1 MTRSLL
7 VLAMLCACTSA
18 LADSNS
24 PVVDQAV
31 INSSGQNYQ
40 GNFSLNQAA
49 GDQQQQVNGR
59 AIAIGTE
66 AQATGQYRQHI
77 STRADS
83 TRDAR
88 SIIEG
93 NAFSNGN
100 GILGIN
106 QSSGANNQQINAVRL
121 SISVQPQSIDD
132 SVLSQQNV
140 ALLQSSGSTE
150 HPPGSRQVAT
160 SDQAFTG
167 SRGVVQLN
175 QSAGVGNQSVNAL
188 SVRISN

>member
-83 TRDAR
+83 ARDAR

>member
-7 VLAMLCACTSA
+7 VLAMFCSCAA
-18 LADSNS
+18 LADSSS

-40 GNFSLNQAA
+40 GNFSVNQAA

-59 AIAIGTE
+59 SIAIGTN
-66 AQATGQYRQHI
+66 AQATGQYRQNI
-77 STRADS
+77 DTRADPA
-83 TRDAR
+83 RDAR
-88 SIIEG
+88 SAIEG
-93 NAFSNGN
+93 TAFSNGS
-100 GILGIN
+100 GILGVN

-121 SISVQPQSIDD
+121 GISASPQSIDD

-140 ALLQSSGSTE
+140 ALLQGSDPAGHT
-150 HPPGSRQVAT
+150 PGNRQVAT

-188 SVRISN
+188 SVRVSN

>member
-1 MTRSLL
+1 
-7 VLAMLCACTSA
+7 MLCACASA

-31 INSSGQNYQ
+31 IDGSGQNYQ

-66 AQATGQYRQHI
+66 AQATGQYRQHLN
-77 STRADS
+77 TRADPA
-83 TRDAR
+83 RDAR
-88 SIIEG
+88 SVIEG
-93 NAFSNGN
+93 NAFSYGN

-140 ALLQSSGSTE
+140 TLLQSSGATE

-188 SVRISN
+188 SVRVSN

>member
-7 VLAMLCACTSA
+7 VLAMFCSCAA
-18 LADSNS
+18 LADSGS

-40 GNFSLNQAA
+40 GNFSVNQAA

-59 AIAIGTE
+59 SIAIGTD
-66 AQATGQYRQHI
+66 AQATGQYRQNI
-77 STRADS
+77 DTRADPA
-83 TRDAR
+83 RDAR
-88 SIIEG
+88 SAIEG
-93 NAFSNGN
+93 TAFSNGN
-100 GILGIN
+100 GILGVN
-106 QSSGANNQQINAVRL
+106 QSSGANNQQINTVRL
-121 SISVQPQSIDD
+121 GISASPQSIDD

-140 ALLQSSGSTE
+140 ALLQGSGTAG
-150 HPPGSRQVAT
+150 HTPGNRQVAT

-188 SVRISN
+188 SVRVSN

>member
-7 VLAMLCACTSA
+7 VLAMFCSCAA
-18 LADSNS
+18 LADSSS

-40 GNFSLNQAA
+40 GNFSVNQAA

-59 AIAIGTE
+59 VISIGTD
-66 AQATGQYRQHI
+66 AQATGQYRQSI
-77 STRADS
+77 DTRADPA
-83 TRDAR
+83 RNAR
-88 SIIEG
+88 SAIEG
-93 NAFSNGN
+93 TAFSNGS
-100 GILGIN
+100 GILGVN

-121 SISVQPQSIDD
+121 GISASPQSIDD

-140 ALLQSSGSTE
+140 ALLQGSGTAG
-150 HPPGSRQVAT
+150 HTPGNRQVAT

-188 SVRISN
+188 SVRVSN